1 MSTSFAHQ
9 QPSASTSDRVE
20 MDVTVPQP
28 LVVTFPWLAI
38 TNAAPSSVGSL
49 PPLEDQFAAFAE
61 EAAEWA
67 DVSLPLAA
75 ELLDDE

>member
-1 MSTSFAHQ
+1 MSASFAHQ
-9 QPSASTSDRVE
+9 STASTSDRVE
-20 MDVTVPQP
+20 IGVAVPQP
-28 LVVTFPWLAI
+28 LVLTFPWLAI
-38 TNAAPSSVGSL
+38 TNAAPGPVESL

-67 DVSLPLAA
+67 DASLPLAA